1 VVTSALLPASDP
13 LVVAI
18 APARSFLSKIRYYPL
33 DEPVARGDESRMVP
47 RSEYVTWKGKFK
59 SNENAG
65 DSVLMRII
73 DMFVDDGNAE
83 ICEAL
88 RQLLGPNGLGL
99 VDIVHFYPF
108 RIPHPPEVNS
118 PTASEENLYY
128 SVSFVPNQGGEAPS
142 GTAVDYDSLSLGTR
156 RVIRILTS
164 MLYDES
170 SVMLLEQPED
180 GLHEG
185 LTTKVLGLLRT
196 NAPPAQLMFASH
208 SSALLNTLKPEEI
221 RLVSLQNGY
230 TAARKLTPKEL
241 RVATNFMNEEGPLS
255 DFLET
260 VQEV

>member
-1 VVTSALLPASDP
+1 
-13 LVVAI
+13 
-18 APARSFLSKIRYYPL
+18 
-33 DEPVARGDESRMVP
+33 
-47 RSEYVTWKGKFK
+47 
-59 SNENAG
+59 
-65 DSVLMRII
+65 
-73 DMFVDDGNAE
+73 
-83 ICEAL
+83 
-88 RQLLGPNGLGL
+88 
-99 VDIVHFYPF
+99 
-108 RIPHPPEVNS
+108 
-118 PTASEENLYY
+118 
-128 SVSFVPNQGGEAPS
+128 
-142 GTAVDYDSLSLGTR
+142 
-156 RVIRILTS
+156 